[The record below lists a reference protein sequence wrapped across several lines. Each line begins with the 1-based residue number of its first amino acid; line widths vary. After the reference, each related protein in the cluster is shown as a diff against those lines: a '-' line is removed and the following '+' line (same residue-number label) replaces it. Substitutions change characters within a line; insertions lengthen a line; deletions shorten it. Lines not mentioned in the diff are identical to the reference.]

1 MRKVGFILIAVLT
14 IVLCACSGSD
24 KNEQATSDEIG
35 NQKQEQT
42 IETESS
48 LYDGNAIHDDNG
60 YSNTETGYADDSTNK
75 LIGKWKP
82 VGMEDYPDAIEFLS
96 DGTMIFLGEDAAGS
110 DGPIEK
116 GTYYMEEGILY
127 VVLPWDDEVSVCE
140 YKFLDNQYQY
150 LDLKFESGMGTS
162 PISFYRVD

>member
-1 MRKVGFILIAVLT
+1 MPGLLRGYAVGIIFVKLTILWERKKVKMRKVGFILIAVL
-14 IVLCACSGSD
+14 
-24 KNEQATSDEIG
+24 
-35 NQKQEQT
+35 
-42 IETESS
+42 
-48 LYDGNAIHDDNG
+48 
-60 YSNTETGYADDSTNK
+60 NK